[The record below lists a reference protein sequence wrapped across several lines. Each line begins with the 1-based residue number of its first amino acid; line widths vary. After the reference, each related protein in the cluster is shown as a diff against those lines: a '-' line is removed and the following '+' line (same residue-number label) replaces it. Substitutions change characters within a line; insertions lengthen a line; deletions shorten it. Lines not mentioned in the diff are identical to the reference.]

1 MIRATLSRATAVLS
15 HSTGRDYLRREISGC
30 SGDDFLRWQEIAAE
44 GTKSETSAGN
54 TGNAVISSAVPKLP
68 TRAPP
73 TTSQCGPASRVPQ
86 DVLAVSESLA
96 RNMIRSTARW
106 QAAHGTRRHFSG
118 TGDASD
124 AGPKAFDVGTGDRNL
139 GGWRQDPGEVP
150 PELLRAEQEWR
161 LMAEST
167 YRAGVSGVAGAE
179 GGAEVLR
186 KKLRYS
192 CSKRGWVEMEVLL
205 SRFMQETGELGDFN
219 LVQLQELE
227 RVLLFDDLFLMALVT
242 GRKPVPP
249 EFHTFYAL
257 QRLVALSQQHLAT
270 STTPKR

>member
-1 MIRATLSRATAVLS
+1 MQRAT
-15 HSTGRDYLRREISGC
+15 
-30 SGDDFLRWQEIAAE
+30 
-44 GTKSETSAGN
+44 
-54 TGNAVISSAVPKLP
+54 
-68 TRAPP
+68 
-73 TTSQCGPASRVPQ
+73 
-86 DVLAVSESLA
+86 
-96 RNMIRSTARW
+96 
-106 QAAHGTRRHFSG
+106 AHGTRRHFSG

-257 QRLVALSQQHLAT
+257 QRLVALSQQHLST